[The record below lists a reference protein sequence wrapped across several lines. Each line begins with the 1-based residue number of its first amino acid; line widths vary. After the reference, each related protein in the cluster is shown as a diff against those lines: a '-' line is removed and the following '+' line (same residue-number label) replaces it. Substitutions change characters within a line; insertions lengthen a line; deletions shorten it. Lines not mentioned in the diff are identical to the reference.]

1 MDGERRRPINDVD
14 DDVGQS
20 LLPRPQCRDHGAV
33 ENEDEEKEE
42 DDEYSQ
48 LSLANIDDV
57 EEPPPLPAEKR
68 FVVKEYPALLNPK
81 IYLLIIV
88 GLQNSGQLPHLNFCY
103 FSENCKCPASS
114 KDS

>member
-1 MDGERRRPINDVD
+1 MADDDECRFLHNEEDTSFDCAVDGERRRPINDVD

-42 DDEYSQ
+42 DDEYSR

-81 IYLLIIV
+81 IYSSIMV
-88 GLQNSGQLPHLNFCY
+88 GL
-103 FSENCKCPASS
+103 
-114 KDS
+114 